1 MIGYLRKIIFFL
13 ILVAL
18 WEGVYRL
25 HIWPPDRVPSFLD
38 VLISLID
45 GFSEK
50 NFLLAIG
57 HSLER
62 VFKGYFLSLLL
73 GIPLGL
79 LIGRIKI
86 LEDTIGS
93 LMLGM
98 QTLPSICWLPLAI
111 LWFGLSEKA
120 IIVIVLLGAIFSI
133 SLATESGVKNVLPI
147 FIRAAQNMGATGWKI
162 YVKVIIPAA
171 MPSIITGMKIGWS
184 FAWRALMAGELL
196 SPGGIGLGQILMMGR
211 DLADMTQVIA
221 VMIIIA
227 SLGLIIDRL
236 LFTNLER
243 KVRQKWGL
251 EIG

>member
-1 MIGYLRKIIFFL
+1 M
-13 ILVAL
+13 
-18 WEGVYRL
+18 
-25 HIWPPDRVPSFLD
+25 PSFLE
-38 VLISLID
+38 VLRSLIY

-147 FIRAAQNMGATGWKI
+147 FIRAAQNMGAAGWKI

-227 SLGLIIDRL
+227 SLGLLIDRL

-243 KVRQKWGL
+243 KVRQRWGL